1 MPMMPRLCLPPARK
15 LLLAGASALLLAAAC
30 PLHPSLPV
38 ASAAQAL
45 ADGSKPSSL
54 GFELKIEPI
63 WLSGQM
69 MLPAKAF
76 AKGAGAS
83 LAFSKGAITLKK
95 GTIQVSGAVGSPK
108 AVANGQSVR
117 LPYSPKLIQGALY
130 IPVLMAA
137 KTLGMDQSAY
147 EKAAGKL
154 TFSYSPYQAM
164 EFEERMFHA
173 ARDGDAATVKEM
185 LRRGVDPLARGHGY
199 GDSTAL
205 DVAIRLARMDA
216 VEALLAA
223 GSTFD
228 PQLAADFLEP
238 SQRAGKNGLLRLLL
252 EHGLD
257 PNTIEPV
264 SGRSLLEIASSGGAY
279 TVNGKDVFFEIE
291 PELVRLLLQH
301 GADPNVG
308 SPLAEAVLGRSFEAT
323 QLLLAS
329 GADPERS
336 VENRG
341 SAAGIAR
348 MQGLSKWLRP
358 SQAKPAIPELSFLD
372 DQGNAL
378 IYGSYLLGLDA
389 QPELLPL
396 YWNGPAAYV
405 DRADGTY
412 QLRNVTS
419 GPAAW
424 LLSDHTI
431 ALSAGKAAP
440 SQLRLPAFNVSV
452 SVEAERA
459 DVWSGFGELYDS
471 QGSRLLS
478 LSVYYGKCRLH
489 LPPGRY
495 DLVAFGSA
503 GPYGGNERKVASIVV
518 PADGSAV
525 QAVAVTK

>member
-1 MPMMPRLCLPPARK
+1 MPKMPRLCLPPARK
-15 LLLAGASALLLAAAC
+15 LLLAGAAALLLAAAC
-30 PLHPSLPV
+30 PLHPSLPA
-38 ASAAQAL
+38 ASAAQAH
-45 ADGSKPSSL
+45 ADGSKPSL

-83 LAFSKGAITLKK
+83 LVFSKGAITLKK
-95 GTIQVSGAVGSPK
+95 GAIQVNGAVGSPK

-147 EKAAGKL
+147 EKATGKL

-173 ARDGDAATVKEM
+173 ARDGEAATVKEM
-185 LRRGVDPLARGHGY
+185 LRRGADPLARGHGY

-228 PQLAADFLEP
+228 PQLAVDFLEP
-238 SQRAGKNGLLRLLL
+238 SQRAGKSGLLRLLL

-279 TVNGKDVFFEIE
+279 TVDGKDVFFEID

-308 SPLAEAVLGRSFEAT
+308 SPLAQAVFGGSFEAT

-336 VENRG
+336 VGNRG
-341 SAAGIAR
+341 SAAGTAR

-389 QPELLPL
+389 QPEFPL

-405 DRADGTY
+405 DRADGAY
-412 QLRNVTS
+412 RLRNVTS

-424 LLSDHTI
+424 LLSDQTI
-431 ALSAGKAAP
+431 ALSAGKAVP

-459 DVWSGFGELYDS
+459 DLWSGYGGLYDA
-471 QGSRLLS
+471 QGSLLLS
-478 LSVYYGKCRLH
+478 LSVHYGKCRLH

-495 DLVAFGSA
+495 DLVVSGSA
-503 GPYGGNERKVASIVV
+503 GPYSGNERKVASIVV